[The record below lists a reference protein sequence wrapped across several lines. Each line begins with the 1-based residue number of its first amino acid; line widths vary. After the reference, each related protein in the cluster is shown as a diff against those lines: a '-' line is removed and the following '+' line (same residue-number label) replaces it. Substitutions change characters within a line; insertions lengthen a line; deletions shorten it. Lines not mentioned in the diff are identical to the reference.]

1 MTIKLNGAGGY
12 TALDAHSSAADNTLV
27 LPQNNGSANQV
38 LKTDGSG
45 NLAWVDQ
52 TPAVTLPNIKEIVA
66 YPCDGG
72 TYSTINGNITAPNVT
87 AMVKP
92 GTSYED
98 IAGSVVTYQP
108 PTGTTAVIYEYN
120 FSTGSSDSHGILH
133 FRAAIAGTEIGYY
146 RWTGSANNTPSF
158 MWTAKL
164 VIPIGGTADA
174 NTGRQAS
181 WTSGKEIKIKVRNYH
196 ANNEAK
202 LYSTYYYDGGTSS
215 TFCQPNVQ
223 ITAIG

>member
-45 NLAWVDQ
+45 NLSWVDQ
-52 TPAVTLPNIKEIVA
+52 TAAPPNVKEIVA
-66 YPCDGG
+66 YPCDGN

-87 AMVKP
+87 ASVKP

-98 IAGSVVTYQP
+98 VAGSVVTYNP
-108 PTGTTAVIYEYN
+108 PTGTTTVIYEYN
-120 FSTGSSDSHGILH
+120 FATGSSDAHGILH
-133 FRAAIAGTEIGYY
+133 FRAAIGGTEIGYY
-146 RWTGSANNTPSF
+146 RWTASADNRMSGMF
-158 MWTAKL
+158 TAKL
-164 VIPIGGTADA
+164 VIPIGGTADP
-174 NTGRQAS
+174 NTGRQNT
-181 WTSGKEIKIKVRNYH
+181 WTSGKELKIKVRNYH
-196 ANNEAK
+196 SNNEAK
-202 LYSTYYYDGGTSS
+202 LYSTYYYDGSTSS

-223 ITAIG
+223 ITALG